1 MKKIFFLLFIVLII
15 PLAAQE
21 ENDFEFFLKGTQV
34 TDISDFGNEIWFAT
48 NGGGIFKYSTK
59 DKNWVQYSTSGGN
72 LQHDFFYCVAAN
84 DNYVWAGST
93 DGLFILDKKR
103 NNWTKRKFGLGG
115 QLANWIRA
123 LAFDKTENVLWIG
136 RFQYLTKYDLK
147 NRRYTDYDLTV
158 GGNVKSNNIKT
169 ITVDSDS
176 LVWFGT
182 EAGVHKYDKSKELN
196 APDAIK
202 FYDNRYNYFNGEGD
216 QVSVSAILIER
227 DFVWLGMDEFITPER
242 PEFNIGGLFRFNRK
256 NDWLR
261 LDDSKGLPGN
271 GVHALELTGNYIWG
285 SFYQFGSSTK
295 EIYGRGLAV
304 INKMTNKIIP
314 VRNDNIPQIINT
326 IFFDGTFLWL
336 GTDSGLIKI
345 NFFNKLAQWPTGAK

>member
-1 MKKIFFLLFIVLII
+1 MKKIFLLLFIVII
-15 PLAAQE
+15 VPISAQE
-21 ENDFEFFLKGTQV
+21 ENDFEFFLKGMQV
-34 TDISDFGNEIWFAT
+34 TDISNLGNEIWFAT
-48 NGGGIFKYSTK
+48 NGGGIFKYSP
-59 DKNWVQYSTSGGN
+59 KNNNWIQYSTSRGN
-72 LQHDFFYCVAAN
+72 LQHDFFYCIAVN
-84 DNYVWAGST
+84 ENYVWAGST

-123 LAFDKTENVLWIG
+123 LAFDKNENVLWIG

-147 NRRYTDYDLTV
+147 NRRYSDYDLTV
-158 GGNVKSNNIKT
+158 SGNVKSNNIKT
-169 ITVDSDS
+169 ITLDSDS

-182 EAGVHKYDKSKELN
+182 EAGVHKYDKSKNLN

-271 GVHALELTGNYIWG
+271 GVYALELTGNYVWG

-314 VRNDNIPQIINT
+314 VRDDKIPQTINT

-336 GTDSGLIKI
+336 GTDSGVIKI
-345 NFFNKLAQWPTGAK
+345 NFFNKLAQWPKGVK